1 MQSIKL
7 DLDAPV
13 PAGASVVRVVKE
25 TRTHT
30 ASDGD
35 SSWAGGDVRG
45 YQLVVATDELQAA
58 SDADLDFLKW
68 EYEGPANGP
77 RLLRDGVHQTRPD
90 RGETLRVEATQTN
103 AKWALLVLAAEI
115 ESEHGEIPEFARQ
128 STMLAAKAAQRAS
141 HEAVELAKGW
151 EKVPLR
157 GYLSDLRLEGEIPS
171 VMDCERAVMFELDD
185 RKDMQLVSSKGVLG
199 VRIFRFRGDLLV
211 AVVPAADAVDA
222 WTATLSNGDR
232 AFDLAADGDWAS
244 RWA

>member
-7 DLDAPV
+7 DLGAPV
-13 PAGASVVRVVKE
+13 PAGSSVVRVVKE

-45 YQLVVATDELQAA
+45 YQLVVATDELEAA
-58 SDADLDFLKW
+58 PAADLDSLKW
-68 EYEGPANGP
+68 EYEGPAHGP
-77 RLLRDGVHQTRPD
+77 RLLRDGVERSRPD
-90 RGETLRVEATQTN
+90 RGETLRTEASQTN
-103 AKWALLVLAAEI
+103 AKWALLVLAEEI
-115 ESEHGEIPEFARQ
+115 KSEHGEIPAFARQ
-128 STMLAAKAAQRAS
+128 STMRAAKAAQQAS
-141 HEAVELAKGW
+141 HEAVELCEGW
-151 EKVPLR
+151 SKVPLR
-157 GYLSDLRLEGEIPS
+157 GYMADLQLEGEIPS
-171 VMDCERAVMFELDD
+171 EVDCERAVQFELDD
-185 RKDMQLVSSKGVLG
+185 RKDMRLASSEGVLG